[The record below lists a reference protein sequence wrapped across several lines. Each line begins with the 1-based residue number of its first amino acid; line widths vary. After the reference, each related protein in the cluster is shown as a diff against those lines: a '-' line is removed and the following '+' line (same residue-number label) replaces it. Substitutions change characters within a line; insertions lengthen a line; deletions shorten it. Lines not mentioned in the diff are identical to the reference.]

1 VDLWDVEGRIKTKDF
16 SPCYFLVNHMGLILG
31 HKTSQEYS
39 LLVVMSR
46 FESEIAGSD
55 TYLIQLYLPKE

>member
-1 VDLWDVEGRIKTKDF
+1 
-16 SPCYFLVNHMGLILG
+16 MGLILG